1 MKQQRRYKEPQDT
14 LWGKFLSGF
23 MAVVFAMSTLTLI
36 PIASAIN
43 GEPNEAQIQQQEEL
57 ADQTSGK
64 DEKTVELVA
73 DEQKLEP
80 VELLSIASVEDEDD
94 ADDAAP
100 ADATL
105 KVKAQNATVTY
116 NGNDVAT
123 ELVVPADKDVKFT
136 VKAADGFTLGAAAVK
151 LADAKGET
159 TLTPNA
165 GEYTVAADRVADG
178 ATIVVTAE
186 AVAGSTNTD
195 AVEPST
201 PAPST
206 DLGEKM
212 ETAKSVVTDIL
223 ANAFGT
229 SALAADTGISP
240 QSINGGKDL
249 EIYVGS
255 TTEIRSNNNNNRWVQ
270 NQTWSSAD
278 ESIANVSGNES
289 SATVTGNAI
298 GTTTITYSYQYWSG
312 GMIFGK
318 WVDQTEKI
326 KVTVVKAPQAS
337 LDEPVYV
344 YAQVAYSNG
353 VTTDLEGEA
362 NELLADLSVN
372 KKGWYTLG
380 KIDNAMAETPTVTK
394 VDGKDVYEQASEA
407 DTNRVVGMLA
417 SMEKTD
423 NHSFPT
429 DKIDIGGWSLHGADG
444 ANDFSGVTPSAW
456 HLDGTVTIVTYTWKD
471 ELAPD
476 NAPLYGPVVNWASSV
491 PENNVEAPHHDGYV
505 FDKWV
510 STTDKDG
517 DVTITATYV
526 VDDSQTKDLAAT
538 VDYSYGGTVDSERHV
553 DLTATVQ
560 VLQPDTLST
569 AAAPAK
575 AKDGYKLDSITVN
588 GTAIEGTTIPET
600 VNNGDKVVYVY
611 VVDDS
616 QTKDLAATVDYSYG
630 GTVDAER
637 HVDLTATV
645 QVLQPDTLSTAA
657 APAKAKD
664 GYKLDSITVNGTAIE
679 GTTIPE
685 TVNNG
690 DKVVYVY
697 VVDDSQTKD
706 LAATVDY
713 SYGGT
718 VDAERHVDLTA
729 TVQVLQPDTLSTAA
743 APAKAK
749 DGYKLDSIT
758 VNGTAIEGTTIPET
772 VNNGDKVVYVYVV
785 DDSQTKDLAATV
797 DYSYGGTV
805 DAERHVDL
813 TATVQVLQP
822 DTLSTAAA
830 PAKAKDGYKL
840 DSITVNGTA
849 IEGTTIPETVN
860 NGDKVVYVYVV
871 DDSQTKDL
879 AATVD
884 YSYGGTVD
892 AERHVDLTATV
903 QVLQPDTLSTAAAP
917 AKAKDGYKLDSITV
931 NGTAIEG
938 TTIPETVNNGDKVVY
953 VYVVD
958 DSQTKDLAATV
969 DYSYGGTVD
978 AERHVDLTA
987 TVQVLQPD
995 TLSTAAAPA
1004 KAKDGYKLDS
1014 ITVNGTAIEGTTIP
1028 ETVNNGDK
1036 VVYVYVVDDSQ
1047 TKDLAAT
1054 VDYSYGGTV
1063 DAERHVDL
1071 TATVQVLQPD
1081 TLSTAAAPA
1090 KAKDGYKLDSI
1101 TVNGTA
1107 IEGTTI
1113 PETVN
1118 NGDKVVYVYVVDDSQ
1133 TKDLAATVDYS
1144 YGGTVDAERHVD
1156 LTATVQ
1162 VLQPD
1167 TLSTAA
1173 APAKAKD
1180 GYKLD
1185 SITVNGT
1192 AIEGT
1197 TIPET
1202 VNNGDKVVYVYVVD
1216 DSQTK
1221 DLAATVDYSYGGTV
1235 DAERHVDLTATVQV
1249 LQPDTLSTAA
1259 APAKAKDGYKLDSI
1273 TVNGTAIEGTTIP
1286 ETVNNGDKV
1295 VYVYVVDDSQTKD
1308 LAATVDYSY
1317 GGTVDAERHVDLT
1330 ATVQVLQPDTLSTAA
1345 APAKAKDG
1353 YKLDSITVNGT
1364 AIEGTTIPETV
1375 NNGDKVVYVYV
1386 RDSFPYTVNYVDE
1399 SGNALLEPKTGAPR
1413 EFEFTVNSTGEV
1425 IAIAGY
1431 VFERADKDSITIGAN
1446 ADDNVITLTYAVDVI
1461 VDPDVNDP
1469 DPVQPGDGVADKYQA
1484 VINYVSANNAQ
1495 GTVNVA
1501 QRVETFTA
1509 PATSG
1514 TVNIFDGVTPNPTAG
1529 FVFDGWTED
1538 GNAVASNLTRVLQG
1552 NTEYT
1557 FTANWALDVIGTD
1570 PTDPGN
1576 NVPDGIADK
1585 YQLVV
1590 TYAAIAGTIDGPARY
1605 VLNKYD
1611 AAGNLAEDGAAVL
1624 TAAQIPGATAD
1635 DGYGN
1640 GVWNNEPL
1648 ANMELTDNTNF
1659 IIAFTA
1665 LPAAT
1670 PDATPAAPLAPV
1682 AAAAPAAAAAAAATI
1697 LDDGVPLATIDDDEN
1712 ALAAFEE
1719 IHCWTHWLIDLRRA
1733 CHHRLRPRG
1742 ALPPPPRHP

>member
-64 DEKTVELVA
+64 DEKAVEPAA

-100 ADATL
+100 ADVTL

-380 KIDNAMAETPTVTK
+380 KIDNAMVETPTVTK

-526 VDDSQTKDLAAT
+526 VD
-538 VDYSYGGTVDSERHV
+538 
-553 DLTATVQ
+553 
-560 VLQPDTLST
+560 
-569 AAAPAK
+569 
-575 AKDGYKLDSITVN
+575 
-588 GTAIEGTTIPET
+588 EG
-600 VNNGDKVVYVY
+600 
-611 VVDDS
+611 

-637 HVDLTATV
+637 HVDLKATV
-645 QVLQPDTLSTAA
+645 QLLQPDTLSTAE

-664 GYKLDSITVNGTAIE
+664 GYRLDSITVNGTAIE

-685 TVNNG
+685 TVSNG

-697 VVDDSQTKD
+697 VVDEGQTKD

-718 VDAERHVDLTA
+718 VDAERHVDLKA
-729 TVQVLQPDTLSTAA
+729 TVQLLQPDTLSTAE

-749 DGYKLDSIT
+749 DGYRLDSIT

-772 VNNGDKVVYVYVV
+772 VSNGDKVVYVYVV
-785 DDSQTKDLAATV
+785 DEGQTKDLAATV

-813 TATVQVLQP
+813 KATVQLLQP
-822 DTLSTAAA
+822 DTLSTAEA
-830 PAKAKDGYKL
+830 PAKAKDGYRL

-849 IEGTTIPETVN
+849 IEGTTIPETV
-860 NGDKVVYVYVV
+860 
-871 DDSQTKDL
+871 S
-879 AATVD
+879 
-884 YSYGGTVD
+884 
-892 AERHVDLTATV
+892 
-903 QVLQPDTLSTAAAP
+903 
-917 AKAKDGYKLDSITV
+917 
-931 NGTAIEG
+931 
-938 TTIPETVNNGDKVVY
+938 
-953 VYVVD
+953 
-958 DSQTKDLAATV
+958 
-969 DYSYGGTVD
+969 
-978 AERHVDLTA
+978 
-987 TVQVLQPD
+987 
-995 TLSTAAAPA
+995 
-1004 KAKDGYKLDS
+1004 
-1014 ITVNGTAIEGTTIP
+1014 
-1028 ETVNNGDK
+1028 
-1036 VVYVYVVDDSQ
+1036 
-1047 TKDLAAT
+1047 
-1054 VDYSYGGTV
+1054 
-1063 DAERHVDL
+1063 
-1071 TATVQVLQPD
+1071 
-1081 TLSTAAAPA
+1081 
-1090 KAKDGYKLDSI
+1090 
-1101 TVNGTA
+1101 
-1107 IEGTTI
+1107 
-1113 PETVN
+1113 
-1118 NGDKVVYVYVVDDSQ
+1118 
-1133 TKDLAATVDYS
+1133 
-1144 YGGTVDAERHVD
+1144 
-1156 LTATVQ
+1156 
-1162 VLQPD
+1162 
-1167 TLSTAA
+1167 
-1173 APAKAKD
+1173 
-1180 GYKLD
+1180 
-1185 SITVNGT
+1185 
-1192 AIEGT
+1192 
-1197 TIPET
+1197 
-1202 VNNGDKVVYVYVVD
+1202 
-1216 DSQTK
+1216 
-1221 DLAATVDYSYGGTV
+1221 
-1235 DAERHVDLTATVQV
+1235 
-1249 LQPDTLSTAA
+1249 
-1259 APAKAKDGYKLDSI
+1259 
-1273 TVNGTAIEGTTIP
+1273 
-1286 ETVNNGDKV
+1286 
-1295 VYVYVVDDSQTKD
+1295 
-1308 LAATVDYSY
+1308 
-1317 GGTVDAERHVDLT
+1317 
-1330 ATVQVLQPDTLSTAA
+1330 
-1345 APAKAKDG
+1345 
-1353 YKLDSITVNGT
+1353 
-1364 AIEGTTIPETV
+1364 
-1375 NNGDKVVYVYV
+1375 NGDKVVYVYV

-1399 SGNALLEPKTGAPR
+1399 NGNALLDPKTGAPQ
-1413 EFEFTVNSTGEV
+1413 EFESLVSSSDEV
-1425 IAIAGY
+1425 IAIKGY
-1431 VFERADKDSITIGAN
+1431 VFERANTEQLVIGAVG
-1446 ADDNVITLTYAVDVI
+1446 DDNIINLTYAVDVI
-1461 VDPDVNDP
+1461 TDPNNDGNGEEN
-1469 DPVQPGDGVADKYQA
+1469 PGDGIPDKYQA
-1484 VINYVSANNAQ
+1484 VVNYESANDAQ
-1495 GTVNVA
+1495 GTVNLA
-1501 QRVETFTA
+1501 QKVITFA
-1509 PATSG
+1509 NNATSG
-1514 TVNIFDGVTPNPTAG
+1514 TVNIFDGVVTNPTAG
-1529 FVFDGWTED
+1529 FVFDGWIEG

-1557 FTANWALDVIGTD
+1557 FIANWALDVIGTD

-1576 NVPDGIADK
+1576 NAPDGIADK

-1611 AAGNLAEDGAAVL
+1611 AAGNLAEDGVAVL

-1640 GVWNNEPL
+1640 GIWNNEPL
-1648 ANMELTDNTNF
+1648 ANMELTDDTAF
-1659 IIAFTA
+1659 VIVFTA
-1665 LPAAT
+1665 LPAAA
-1670 PDATPAAPLAPV
+1670 PDATPAAAAPLAPV

-1719 IHCWTHWLIDLRRA
+1719 IHCWTHWLMIF
-1733 CHHRLRPRG
+1733 G
-1742 ALPPPPRHP
+1742 ALVTIVYGLAVLYRRRHGIRDMDDFEGDITGGRKYDAAAERNPAAGNAFQAM

>member
-23 MAVVFAMSTLTLI
+23 MAVAFAMSTLTLI

-630 GTVDAER
+630 GTVD
-637 HVDLTATV
+637 
-645 QVLQPDTLSTAA
+645 S
-657 APAKAKD
+657 
-664 GYKLDSITVNGTAIE
+664 
-679 GTTIPE
+679 
-685 TVNNG
+685 
-690 DKVVYVY
+690 
-697 VVDDSQTKD
+697 
-706 LAATVDY
+706 
-713 SYGGT
+713 
-718 VDAERHVDLTA
+718 
-729 TVQVLQPDTLSTAA
+729 
-743 APAKAK
+743 
-749 DGYKLDSIT
+749 
-758 VNGTAIEGTTIPET
+758 
-772 VNNGDKVVYVYVV
+772 
-785 DDSQTKDLAATV
+785 
-797 DYSYGGTV
+797 
-805 DAERHVDL
+805 
-813 TATVQVLQP
+813 
-822 DTLSTAAA
+822 
-830 PAKAKDGYKL
+830 
-840 DSITVNGTA
+840 
-849 IEGTTIPETVN
+849 
-860 NGDKVVYVYVV
+860 
-871 DDSQTKDL
+871 
-879 AATVD
+879 
-884 YSYGGTVD
+884 
-892 AERHVDLTATV
+892 
-903 QVLQPDTLSTAAAP
+903 
-917 AKAKDGYKLDSITV
+917 
-931 NGTAIEG
+931 
-938 TTIPETVNNGDKVVY
+938 
-953 VYVVD
+953 
-958 DSQTKDLAATV
+958 
-969 DYSYGGTVD
+969 
-978 AERHVDLTA
+978 
-987 TVQVLQPD
+987 
-995 TLSTAAAPA
+995 
-1004 KAKDGYKLDS
+1004 
-1014 ITVNGTAIEGTTIP
+1014 
-1028 ETVNNGDK
+1028 
-1036 VVYVYVVDDSQ
+1036 
-1047 TKDLAAT
+1047 
-1054 VDYSYGGTV
+1054 
-1063 DAERHVDL
+1063 
-1071 TATVQVLQPD
+1071 
-1081 TLSTAAAPA
+1081 
-1090 KAKDGYKLDSI
+1090 
-1101 TVNGTA
+1101 
-1107 IEGTTI
+1107 
-1113 PETVN
+1113 
-1118 NGDKVVYVYVVDDSQ
+1118 
-1133 TKDLAATVDYS
+1133 
-1144 YGGTVDAERHVD
+1144 
-1156 LTATVQ
+1156 
-1162 VLQPD
+1162 
-1167 TLSTAA
+1167 
-1173 APAKAKD
+1173 
-1180 GYKLD
+1180 
-1185 SITVNGT
+1185 
-1192 AIEGT
+1192 
-1197 TIPET
+1197 
-1202 VNNGDKVVYVYVVD
+1202 
-1216 DSQTK
+1216 
-1221 DLAATVDYSYGGTV
+1221 
-1235 DAERHVDLTATVQV
+1235 
-1249 LQPDTLSTAA
+1249 
-1259 APAKAKDGYKLDSI
+1259 
-1273 TVNGTAIEGTTIP
+1273 
-1286 ETVNNGDKV
+1286 
-1295 VYVYVVDDSQTKD
+1295 
-1308 LAATVDYSY
+1308 
-1317 GGTVDAERHVDLT
+1317 ERHVDLT

-1670 PDATPAAPLAPV
+1670 PDATPTAPLAPV

-1719 IHCWTHWLIDLRRA
+1719 IHCWTHWLMIF
-1733 CHHRLRPRG
+1733 G
-1742 ALPPPPRHP
+1742 ALVTIVYGLAVLYRRRHGIRDMDDFEGDIMGGRKYDAAAEKNPATGNAFQAM